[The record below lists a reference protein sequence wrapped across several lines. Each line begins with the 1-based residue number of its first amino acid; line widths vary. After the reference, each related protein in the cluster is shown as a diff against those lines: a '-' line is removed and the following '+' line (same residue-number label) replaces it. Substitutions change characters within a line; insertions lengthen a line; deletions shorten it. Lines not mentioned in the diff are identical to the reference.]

1 MTFIYN
7 NLSIIL
13 MSLPILVMVVAFLIV
28 IIKLPKMCLMAIPYR
43 PPIPPDKFKRKIP
56 PMHEGGGYYNYR

>member
-13 MSLPILVMVVAFLIV
+13 MSIPILVMVIALI
-28 IIKLPKMCLMAIPYR
+28 IIITKLPKMCLMATPYR
-43 PPIPPDKFKRKIP
+43 PPIPPDKFKGKRP
-56 PMHEGGGYYNYR
+56 SMHEDGGYYR

>member
-13 MSLPILVMVVAFLIV
+13 MSIPILVMVIALI
-28 IIKLPKMCLMAIPYR
+28 IIITKLPKMYLMATPYR
-43 PPIPPDKFKRKIP
+43 PPIPPNKFKEKV
-56 PMHEGGGYYNYR
+56 N